1 MNLKVLILSL
11 FLAPLLTVAQEEDYS
26 IYDDLEYAGES
37 STAFASPKIIGLSPN
52 RFINVAWD
60 VQSPYK
66 MRVSDTLGYAPDASW
81 STKESSNVSYTGGL
95 RLNANIPVISRN
107 NIVWQMGANYM
118 NTNFSIDD
126 ADPVDNT
133 DPANDPRLSEPIL
146 SELNTHSLNTCG
158 LFTTVYKPL
167 NEKQFLIFQGQA
179 DYNGNYTFTK
189 FHSFGLTKYSAAVL
203 WGKRPHDRL
212 QWAIGLSRTYRV
224 GELNYVPI
232 VMYNWTSKK
241 EKWGT
246 EILFPARANGKYWV
260 NKNSLIMFGYELE
273 GGSYHLSGLSNNGN
287 SFELRRGEVRPRIEW
302 NRKLVGF
309 FWLNA
314 QLGTRINYGFA
325 YDELKNGKEFFRGF
339 FGQQEIEAFSS
350 LGTSLYGL
358 IGISF
363 VSL

>member
-1 MNLKVLILSL
+1 MNLKALMFSI
-11 FLAPLLTVAQEEDYS
+11 FLAPLATVAQEEEDYS
-26 IYDDLEYAGES
+26 IYDNLEYADES
-37 STAFASPKIIGLSPN
+37 STTFASPKINGLSPN

-66 MRVSDTLGYAPDASW
+66 LNSSEIKGYAPDDSW
-81 STKESSNVSYTGGL
+81 TTNESSNVSYTGGL
-95 RLNANIPVISRN
+95 RLNANIPVVSRN

-126 ADPVDNT
+126 AEPSN
-133 DPANDPRLSEPIL
+133 NPIL
-146 SELNTHSLNTCG
+146 SELNSRSLNTSG

-212 QWAIGLSRTYRV
+212 QWAMGLSRTYRV

-273 GGSYHLSGLSNNGN
+273 GGSYHLAGLSNNGN

-302 NRKLVGF
+302 NRKLIGF

-314 QLGTRINYGFA
+314 QLGARINYGFA
-325 YDELKNGKEFFRGF
+325 YDELENGKEFFRGF

-358 IGISF
+358 VGISF

>member
-1 MNLKVLILSL
+1 MNLKVLIFSL
-11 FLAPLLTVAQEEDYS
+11 FLVPIVTFAQEEEDYS
-26 IYDDLEYAGES
+26 MYDDLEYADEGG
-37 STAFASPKIIGLSPN
+37 TTYASPKINGVSPN

-60 VQSPYK
+60 LQSPY
-66 MRVSDTLGYAPDASW
+66 TLNSSEIKGFTPDASW

-95 RLNANIPVISRN
+95 RLNANIPVVSRN

-118 NTNFSIDD
+118 NTNFSIDK
-126 ADPVDNT
+126 ADPSD
-133 DPANDPRLSEPIL
+133 DPIL
-146 SELNTHSLNTCG
+146 SELNSRSLKTGG
-158 LFTTVYKPL
+158 LFTTVYTPL

-179 DYNGNYTFTK
+179 DYNGNYTLSD
-189 FHSFGLTKYSAAVL
+189 FHSLGLTKYSAAVL

-212 QWAIGLSRTYRV
+212 QWAIGASRTYKV

-232 VMYNWTSKK
+232 VMYNWTSKN

-246 EILFPARANGKYWV
+246 EILFPARAHGKYWV
-260 NKNSLIMFGYELE
+260 SKKSLIMYGYELE
-273 GGSYHLSGLSNNGN
+273 GGSYHLEGLSKDGN
-287 SFELRRGEVRPRIEW
+287 SFELRRGEIRPRIEW

-314 QLGTRINYGFA
+314 QLGARINYGFA
-325 YDELKNGKEFFRGF
+325 YDELENGKEFFRGF
-339 FGQQEIEAFSS
+339 FGKQEIEAFSS

-358 IGISF
+358 VGISF

>member
-11 FLAPLLTVAQEEDYS
+11 FLAPLLTDAQEEEDYS

-37 STAFASPKIIGLSPN
+37 STTFASPKINGLSPN

-60 VQSPYK
+60 VQSPYT
-66 MRVSDTLGYAPDASW
+66 MNVSDTLGYLPDASW
-81 STKESSNVSYTGGL
+81 DTKESSNVSSTGGL

-118 NTNFSIDD
+118 NTNFSIDSVK
-126 ADPVDNT
+126 AD
-133 DPANDPRLSEPIL
+133 PIL
-146 SELNTHSLNTCG
+146 SELDKRSLNTAG
-158 LFTTVYKPL
+158 LFTTVFKPL
-167 NEKQFLIFQGQA
+167 NDKQFLIFQGQA
-179 DYNGNYTFTK
+179 DYNGNYTFTD

-203 WGKRPHDRL
+203 WGKTPHDRL

-246 EILFPARANGKYWV
+246 EILFPARVHGKYWM

-302 NRKLVGF
+302 NRKLFGF

-314 QLGTRINYGFA
+314 QLGARINYGFA
-325 YDELKNGKEFFRGF
+325 YDELKNGNEFFRGF

>member
-1 MNLKVLILSL
+1 MN
-11 FLAPLLTVAQEEDYS
+11 
-26 IYDDLEYAGES
+26 
-37 STAFASPKIIGLSPN
+37 
-52 RFINVAWD
+52 
-60 VQSPYK
+60 
-66 MRVSDTLGYAPDASW
+66 VSDTIGYPPDALW
-81 STKESSNVSYTGGL
+81 DTKESSNVSYTGGL

-118 NTNFSIDD
+118 NTNFSIDE
-126 ADPVDNT
+126 ADPSKD
-133 DPANDPRLSEPIL
+133 PIL
-146 SELNTHSLNTCG
+146 SELDKRSLNTAG
-158 LFTTVYKPL
+158 LFTTVFKPL
-167 NEKQFLIFQGQA
+167 NDEQFLIFQGQA
-179 DYNGNYTFTK
+179 DYNGNYTFSD

-203 WGKRPHDRL
+203 WGKTPHDRL
-212 QWAIGLSRTYRV
+212 QWAIGASRTYRV

-232 VMYNWTSKK
+232 IMYNWTSKK

-246 EILFPARANGKYWV
+246 EILFPAKANGKYWM

-273 GGSYHLSGLSNNGN
+273 GGSYHFAGLSNNGN

-314 QLGTRINYGFA
+314 QLGARINYGFA
-325 YDELKNGKEFFRGF
+325 YDELEDGKEFFRGF
-339 FGQQEIEAFSS
+339 FGQQEIESFSS

-358 IGISF
+358 VGISF

>member
-1 MNLKVLILSL
+1 MNLKHWL
-11 FLAPLLTVAQEEDYS
+11 FIFAFGPVALLGQEEDE
-26 IYDDLEYAGES
+26 INYDDFGYADDDG
-37 STAFASPKIIGLSPN
+37 TKTFASPKINGLSPN

-66 MRVSDTLGYAPDASW
+66 AEFSDQTGFAEGADW
-81 STKESSNVSYTGGL
+81 DVNESANINYTGGL
-95 RLNANIPVISRN
+95 RLNANIPVVSRN

-118 NTNFSIDD
+118 NTAFNVDEPAGAFDSIL
-126 ADPVDNT
+126 T
-133 DPANDPRLSEPIL
+133 
-146 SELNTHSLNTCG
+146 ELNDKSLSTGG
-158 LFTTVYKPL
+158 LFTTIFKPL

-179 DYNGNYTFTK
+179 DYNGNYTLSD

-212 QWAIGLSRTYRV
+212 QWAIGASRTYRA

-232 VMYNWTSKK
+232 VLYNWTGKK

-246 EILFPARANGKYWV
+246 EILFPAKAHGKYWV
-260 NKNSLIMFGYELE
+260 NKNNLLMFGYELE
-273 GGSYHLSGLSNNGN
+273 GASYHLSGLSFNGN
-287 SFELRRGEVRPRIEW
+287 SMELRRAEIRPRIEW
-302 NRKLVGF
+302 NKKLVGF

-314 QLGTRINYGFA
+314 QLGSRLNYSFNL
-325 YDELKNGKEFFRGF
+325 DELKDGTEFFRGF
-339 FGQQEIEAFSS
+339 FGDQEFAAMSR
-350 LGTSLYGL
+350 LGTSIYGL

>member
-1 MNLKVLILSL
+1 MNLKALLFSL
-11 FLAPLLTVAQEEDYS
+11 FLIPLLTVAQEEEDYS
-26 IYDDLEYAGES
+26 MYDDLEYADEGA
-37 STAFASPKIIGLSPN
+37 TTFASPKIIGLSPN

-60 VQSPYK
+60 VQSPY
-66 MRVSDTLGYAPDASW
+66 TLKSSEINGYAPDYPW
-81 STKESSNVSYTGGL
+81 KPIESSNVSYTGGL
-95 RLNANIPVISRN
+95 RLNANIPVVSRN

-118 NTNFSIDD
+118 NTNFSIDE
-126 ADPVDNT
+126 V
-133 DPANDPRLSEPIL
+133 DPAKDPIL
-146 SELNTHSLNTCG
+146 FELDKRALNTTG
-158 LFTTVYKPL
+158 LFTTVFKPL
-167 NEKQFLIFQGQA
+167 NDKQFLIFQGQA
-179 DYNGNYTFTK
+179 DYNGNYTFTD

-212 QWAIGLSRTYRV
+212 QWAIGASRTYRV

-232 VMYNWTSKK
+232 IMYNWTSKK

-246 EILFPARANGKYWV
+246 EILFPAKANGKYWM

-273 GGSYHLSGLSNNGN
+273 GGSYHLEGLSNNGN
-287 SFELRRGEVRPRIEW
+287 SFELRRGAVRPRIEW

-314 QLGTRINYGFA
+314 QLGTRINYGFT
-325 YDELKNGKEFFRGF
+325 YDELENGKEFFRGF
-339 FGQQEIEAFSS
+339 LGQQEIAAFSS

-358 IGISF
+358 VGISF